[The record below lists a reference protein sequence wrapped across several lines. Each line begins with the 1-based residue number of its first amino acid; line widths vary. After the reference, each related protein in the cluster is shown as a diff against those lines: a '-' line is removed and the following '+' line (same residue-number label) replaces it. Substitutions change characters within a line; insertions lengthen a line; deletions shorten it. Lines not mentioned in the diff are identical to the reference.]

1 MSIMLALKRPLWKID
16 AIEIQ
21 PRLHEL
27 ALENA
32 RLCGVSVNFKLSDLR
47 DYDAADK
54 YDLIVS
60 NPPWQKHGT
69 GRQSKYAGRNISR
82 HEVFCTMGDVL
93 DCVQRNLSQAG
104 GAILVYPE
112 KREEDL
118 RQEAE
123 NTLLDIIS
131 ASFAAGL
138 KDQKIFLIR
147 HKGNSG

>member
-1 MSIMLALKRPLWKID
+1 MLALKRPLWRID

-21 PRLHEL
+21 PALHEL

-32 RLCGVSVNFKLSDLR
+32 RLCGVSVHFMLFDLR
-47 DYDAADK
+47 DYDAAEK

-69 GRQSKYAGRNISR
+69 GKQSKYAGRNISR

-93 DCVQRNLSQAG
+93 DCVQRNLSPAG
-104 GAILVYPE
+104 EAILIYPE
-112 KREEDL
+112 KREDDL
-118 RQEAE
+118 RQKVE

-131 ASFAAGL
+131 DSFAAGL
-138 KDQKIFLIR
+138 KDQKIFSMR